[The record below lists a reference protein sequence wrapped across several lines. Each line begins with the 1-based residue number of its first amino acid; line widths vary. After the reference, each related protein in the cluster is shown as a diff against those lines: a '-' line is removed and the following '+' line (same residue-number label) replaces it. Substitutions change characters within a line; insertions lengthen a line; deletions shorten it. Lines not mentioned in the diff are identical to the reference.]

1 MESWALEQLL
11 LGYRSHGEFKP
22 FIHFSVLSL
31 SQDSITYPLLRGFK
45 IVRMINGYKSKR
57 PIMESIYLVDM
68 IAILVLL
75 ID

>member
-22 FIHFSVLSL
+22 FIHSSVLLL
-31 SQDSITYPLLRGFK
+31 SQDSITHPLLLGFK
-45 IVRMINGYKSKR
+45 MLRMINGYKSKR
-57 PIMESIYLVDM
+57 PVMESIYLVAM
-68 IAILVLL
+68 IAILLLL